1 MKKNIIII
9 IVLLVIGVFVYYGF
23 LTETPK
29 SESLLSGDNQRASD
43 ILGNDISNALNRLS
57 VLSLD
62 TSLFENPNFIVLED
76 YKKTI
81 PNQEPYR
88 INPFLPV
95 TAQEPALEGGAL
107 INIAPRANIAP
118 EAGVEGAADTGA
130 SVESEDNNEESLNEN
145 ASTNE
150 STTISGSQVSP
161 VTTQ

>member
-9 IVLLVIGVFVYYGF
+9 IVLLAIGFFVYYGF
-23 LTETPK
+23 LTETPE
-29 SESLLSGDNQRASD
+29 SESLLSGGNRGSSD
-43 ILGNDISNALNRLS
+43 ILGRDISNALNRLS

-76 YKKTI
+76 YKRTI

-118 EAGVEGAADTGA
+118 EEVVEGAADIGA
-130 SVESEDNNEESLNEN
+130 FVESEDNNEESLDEN
-145 ASTNE
+145 VNTNE
-150 STTISGSQVSP
+150 STTISGAQVSP
-161 VTTQ
+161 VTNQ